1 MSAIYYGFFNYL
13 NNLYGFFR
21 RDYYYYYIIIK
32 IYDLWNQNFLVQFKD
47 TWNLS
52 FLSFAIYK
60 QLWKKKERKRFIV
73 NISVQ
78 IRGRFN
84 KIGLEKDLVSIY
96 KNQSKNILM
105 AIIKKIKN
113 IYNRG
118 SVWYNML
125 G

>member
-1 MSAIYYGFFNYL
+1 MESQLF
-13 NNLYGFFR
+13 
-21 RDYYYYYIIIK
+21 IIC
-32 IYDLWNQNFLVQFKD
+32 
-47 TWNLS
+47 
-52 FLSFAIYK
+52 YK
-60 QLWKKKERKRFIV
+60 LLWKKKKKKRFIV